1 MSYRTDEELRA
12 YGRRR
17 VTLAIVL
24 CTLAALAVLVPA
36 GWYISKKIAAN
47 EVLREARNTRLA
59 MRYLSLIYEGEGKSM
74 ADPSA
79 ADGFSSGTAEQI
91 GTLADVSGQLYLYAW
106 DDTAGVPL
114 SYTYTSR
121 GFVASYTYDP
131 ATRQSV
137 WHVSYALNM
146 LNFSH

>member
-1 MSYRTDEELRA
+1 MSYQTDEELRA

-59 MRYLSLIYEGEGKSM
+59 MRYLSLVYEGEGKSM

-91 GTLADVSGQLYLYAW
+91 GTLADVSGQLYL
-106 DDTAGVPL
+106 
-114 SYTYTSR
+114 
-121 GFVASYTYDP
+121 
-131 ATRQSV
+131 
-137 WHVSYALNM
+137 
-146 LNFSH
+146 